1 MTNWTKYVAE
11 NTSAMEAID
20 ERLISDFYKVLDRAR
35 NEGGK
40 VWVLGNGGSAST
52 AAHTVGDFGKTSK
65 AMGARPLMTLA
76 PSEMTALQ
84 TAYSND
90 ESFLTAFSST
100 LADFA
105 EAKDVV
111 WIISVSGRSPNL
123 LSAHLQAKAIGMTV
137 LSTVGKSGSVLASD
151 SDVGIVIDSEDYQVV
166 ENVQLTLMHW
176 LTKLLSNNS

>member
-1 MTNWTKYVAE
+1 
-11 NTSAMEAID
+11 
-20 ERLISDFYKVLDRAR
+20 
-35 NEGGK
+35 
-40 VWVLGNGGSAST
+40 
-52 AAHTVGDFGKTSK
+52 
-65 AMGARPLMTLA
+65 
-76 PSEMTALQ
+76 
-84 TAYSND
+84 
-90 ESFLTAFSST
+90 LTAFSST